1 MSIRVTHGVSSI
13 SPKEAA
19 GMGKTHRLYSGWE
32 STAHR
37 CWIRDCR
44 RGGSMSVVGVVY
56 VGYAGDED
64 FVREEK
70 IELLEEDKWEGE
82 I

>member
-1 MSIRVTHGVSSI
+1 MEFLQYLQRKQLAWERRTDYILD
-13 SPKEAA
+13 
-19 GMGKTHRLYSGWE
+19 GKALAV
-32 STAHR
+32 AHR
-37 CWIRDCR
+37 CWIRDCG

-56 VGYAGDED
+56 VGYAGNED

>member
-1 MSIRVTHGVSSI
+1 MELLQYLQRKQLAWERRPDYILDGQALAIAHG
-13 SPKEAA
+13 
-19 GMGKTHRLYSGWE
+19 
-32 STAHR
+32 
-37 CWIRDCR
+37 CWIRDCG

-56 VGYAGDED
+56 VGYAGNED

-70 IELLEEDKWEGE
+70 IKLLEEDKWEGE

>member
-1 MSIRVTHGVSSI
+1 
-13 SPKEAA
+13 
-19 GMGKTHRLYSGWE
+19 
-32 STAHR
+32 
-37 CWIRDCR
+37 
-44 RGGSMSVVGVVY
+44 MSVVGVVY